1 MSRFRGDVVGGG
13 CPEIGLGTIP
23 PPNSICKQNKIVPQ
37 TTEKFLNPHTN
48 VYEWCKTVCDD
59 FFF

>member
-1 MSRFRGDVVGGG
+1 MSRFRGDVVGEGESRNR
-13 CPEIGLGTIP
+13 PWNKP
-23 PPNSICKQNKIVPQ
+23 PPNSLCKQNKIFPQ